1 MKTRHH
7 NHLALLLTRVA
18 IFPSEQQVAWPD
30 VLSGSVRT
38 KCSLGR
44 IGLGFV
50 QKDMCQYCRPRIL
63 ELHLLCAHGRVALC
77 CIA

>member
-18 IFPSEQQVAWPD
+18 ILPSEQQVTWPD

-38 KCSLGR
+38 KCSLGS

-50 QKDMCQYCRPRIL
+50 QKEMCQYCVL
-63 ELHLLCAHGRVALC
+63 ELHLLCGHGRVALC